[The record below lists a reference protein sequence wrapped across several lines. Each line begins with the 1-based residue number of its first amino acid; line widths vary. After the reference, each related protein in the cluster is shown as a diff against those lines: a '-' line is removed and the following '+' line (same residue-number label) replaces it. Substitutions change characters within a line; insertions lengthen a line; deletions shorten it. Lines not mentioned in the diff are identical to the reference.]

1 MDADLDYISR
11 DSLPQFS
18 DFDYRKEDPA
28 VPSID
33 TEYNPEEIETVLSEE
48 GAVFVQNTSRNKV
61 FDVMSIHMVDKLTS
75 WEEIRKAFN
84 PAQERGITEFYEAED
99 EDAFYITENQYRTR
113 IL

>member
-1 MDADLDYISR
+1 MDADIDYISR

-18 DFDYRKEDPA
+18 DFDYRKEDPV

-33 TEYNPEEIETVLSEE
+33 TNYNPEEIETVLSEE
-48 GAVFVQNTSRNKV
+48 GAVLVQNTSRNEV
-61 FDVMSIHMVDKLTS
+61 LDTVWNHMVDKITS

-84 PAQERGITEFYEAED
+84 PTQERGITKYYEAED